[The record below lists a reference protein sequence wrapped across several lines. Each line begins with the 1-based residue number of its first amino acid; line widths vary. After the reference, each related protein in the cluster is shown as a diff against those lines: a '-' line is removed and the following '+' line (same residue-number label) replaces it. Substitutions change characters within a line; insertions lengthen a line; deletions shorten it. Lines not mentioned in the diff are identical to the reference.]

1 MASRSA
7 RVGRVLH
14 RGAELFSAAL
24 FALMFGA
31 FMVQVFTRYVLND
44 PVTWTLELCSLA
56 YVWVVCFAAGALVRE
71 REHIVFDLVYQH
83 VRPPVRRTLAI
94 ASTGLITTLF
104 LAGLPGTVDYVAFMA
119 RMRTI
124 TLHIPFHIV
133 FSCFVLFL
141 VLTVLFGLVRLR
153 RLLGP
158 DWQDAL

>member
-1 MASRSA
+1 VTTRSA
-7 RVGRVLH
+7 RVGRVLN
-14 RGAELFSAAL
+14 RGAELISAGL

-56 YVWVVCFAAGALVRE
+56 YVWGVCFTAGALVRE
-71 REHIVFDLVYQH
+71 RQHIVFDMLYHH
-83 VRPPVRRTLAI
+83 VQPGVRRGLAL
-94 ASTGLITTLF
+94 ASTGLIVVLF
-104 LAGLPGTVDYVAFMA
+104 LAGLPGTVDFVAFMA

-133 FSCFVLFL
+133 FSCFVIFL

-158 DWQDAL
+158 DWHDAL